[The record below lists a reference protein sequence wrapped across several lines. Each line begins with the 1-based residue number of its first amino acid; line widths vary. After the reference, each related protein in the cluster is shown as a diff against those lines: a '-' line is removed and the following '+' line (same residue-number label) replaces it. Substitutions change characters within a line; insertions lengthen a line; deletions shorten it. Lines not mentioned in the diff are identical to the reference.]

1 MESSQ
6 PKALDSSCESSLKLR
21 KIDNAREFEWS
32 KTTDDYSAYRTEYP
46 QSLFDILTALGVGL
60 PGQRILDLGT
70 GTGALAMG
78 FARHGAEVTGLD
90 ISASQIS
97 AAKKLARQQC
107 LQIKFVATAAEDM
120 NFDSSSFEVI
130 TAAQAW
136 IYFDIAVVIPKI
148 LGVLNDDGCLVLTHV
163 QWLPHRD
170 EIARETERLILKYN
184 PGWTGAGYK
193 GNIRPALNS
202 VKSDFDLKTFH
213 VMNELIE
220 FTRESW
226 RGRIRAC
233 RAIGASLNPADL
245 AHFDEDHARVLE
257 QIAPEKFGIL
267 HQLAVHIFVH
277 KGVVVDV

>member
-1 MESSQ
+1 
-6 PKALDSSCESSLKLR
+6 LKLT

-32 KTTDDYSAYRTEYP
+32 KTTDDYSTYRTEYP
-46 QSLFDILTALGVGL
+46 QSLFNILTASGVGL

-70 GTGALAMG
+70 GTGALAIG
-78 FARHGAEVTGLD
+78 LARQGAEVTGLD

-97 AAKKLARQQC
+97 AAKKLAQQQC
-107 LQIKFVATAAEDM
+107 LQIKFVAAAAEDM
-120 NFDSSSFEVI
+120 NFDSSSFEVV

-136 IYFDIAVVIPKI
+136 IYFDTAVVLPKI
-148 LGVLNDDGCLVLTHV
+148 LRLLNHDGCLVLTHV
-163 QWLPHRD
+163 QWLPHKD

-193 GNIRPALNS
+193 GDIRPMFNS
-202 VKSDFDLKTFH
+202 VKGDFDLKTFH

-220 FTRESW
+220 FTRDSW

-233 RAIGASLNPADL
+233 RATGATLNPTDL
-245 AHFDEDHARVLE
+245 AHFDEDHAQVLE

-267 HQLAVHIFVH
+267 HQLAVHILVR